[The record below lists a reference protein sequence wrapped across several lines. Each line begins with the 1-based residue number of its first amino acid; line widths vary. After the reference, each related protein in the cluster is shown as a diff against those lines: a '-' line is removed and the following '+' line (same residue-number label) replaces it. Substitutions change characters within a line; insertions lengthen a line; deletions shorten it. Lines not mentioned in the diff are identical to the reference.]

1 MSIEVAAIIVLVV
14 SVIVPWAIAELVAH
28 RRNRKRFVKLDPL
41 AARKRAIAHRGR
53 KSLMRNHREYGL

>member
-1 MSIEVAAIIVLVV
+1 MTIETAAIIVLLVA
-14 SVIVPWAIAELVAH
+14 VIVPWLLAEYLAH